1 MAVAGAAA
9 PSSYSGRLE
18 SQVRELVTRASS
30 GDPEAVGDLLVHYL
44 PRLEAYVRMRA
55 GRVLLDRESAADLA
69 QSVCREALAGIDR
82 YSYHGEDQFR
92 GWLYTI
98 AARKIADRYAYWGAA
113 KRREPLGGG
122 AEAVAGES
130 EATPLED
137 YLSLCTPSRD
147 AMARE
152 ELRAVQLELDR
163 LPPQSRE
170 AILLSRVLGLKRR
183 EVAEVL
189 GVTENDVRVMI
200 YRGLAS
206 VASAVQGRDERP

>member
-1 MAVAGAAA
+1 M
-9 PSSYSGRLE
+9 E
-18 SQVRELVTRASS
+18 TQVRELVTRASN

-113 KRREPLGGG
+113 MRRAPLGGADAAKG
-122 AEAVAGES
+122 NVDPE
-130 EATPLED
+130 PLED
-137 YLSLCTPSRD
+137 FLSLCTPSRD

-163 LPPQSRE
+163 LPQQSRE

-189 GVTENDVRVMI
+189 GVTENAVRMMI
-200 YRGLAS
+200 CRGLAS
-206 VASAVQGRDERP
+206 VAGAVRNGDA